1 MRHLGLLHRAT
12 TCITVQAPQDLYFVT
27 AKSRKKYLNYVSAL
41 SVNTFG
47 YVYMIQIVK
56 IVNSYV

>member
-1 MRHLGLLHRAT
+1 MCHKRHLEPLHRAT
-12 TCITVQAPQDLYFVT
+12 TCITVQAPQGLYFVT

-47 YVYMIQIVK
+47 EV
-56 IVNSYV
+56 

>member
-1 MRHLGLLHRAT
+1 M
-12 TCITVQAPQDLYFVT
+12 T
-27 AKSRKKYLNYVSAL
+27 AKSRKKYLNDVSAL